1 MEKMG
6 SRTGK
11 DGGTVKSLSSE
22 PTPLQYRYRG
32 NMLGDRKGQCCELI
46 LGSSSQLPM
55 IRFADGYTACVPR
68 YTVRRLKEAT
78 CSRSSSSSS
87 SPTSSFRS

>member
-1 MEKMG
+1 MEKVIA
-6 SRTGK
+6 RTAEN
-11 DGGTVKSLSSE
+11 GGTVKSLSSE

-46 LGSSSQLPM
+46 LGSNSQLPM

-87 SPTSSFRS
+87 SPTSSSRS

>member
-6 SRTGK
+6 SRTKENGAILK
-11 DGGTVKSLSSE
+11 TLSSE
-22 PTPLQYRYRG
+22 PTPFRYYYRG
-32 NMLGDRKGQCCELI
+32 LSLGNRKGQCCELI
-46 LGSSSQLPM
+46 LGSSSQLPI

-68 YTVRRLKEAT
+68 YTVRRLKEAS

-87 SPTSSFRS
+87 SPT